1 MVLYKGENLLWLA
14 DGSSLQIGSANL
26 VCFFLLLC
34 NSRFFCQDHIIL
46 VVKLL
51 FCFVF
56 ICCKKKRAREEQLEQ
71 ASPGGRGWRPL
82 AGGAGTPGGRGWRPR
97 REGLETVQARME
109 GRSRLKDGAEFAVL
123 GWDCDDKHRGSRD
136 LEDA

>member
-14 DGSSLQIGSANL
+14 DGSSLQRGSADL

-46 VVKLL
+46 IVKF

-56 ICCKKKRAREEQLEQ
+56 VYCKKKKERE
-71 ASPGGRGWRPL
+71 
-82 AGGAGTPGGRGWRPR
+82 
-97 REGLETVQARME
+97 
-109 GRSRLKDGAEFAVL
+109 KN
-123 GWDCDDKHRGSRD
+123 D
-136 LEDA
+136 LSK